1 MGKQK
6 TVCHICDNV
15 MKTPKEEAIPVVCF
29 TCEADLRDS
38 RTEEKILV
46 TVVQHSAGGVKG
58 DLVNIY
64 LTNERLIFQ
73 SDSAGGNAAIV
84 GGILGGA
91 IGGAIAG
98 AIAGSG
104 KKTGN
109 FAYALVSGIA
119 SVDEEVAGVL
129 KNKKQLNVRTR
140 DGGTY
145 SMTLSKKEGD
155 KWKQEIESRIV

>member
-1 MGKQK
+1 M
-6 TVCHICDNV
+6 V
-15 MKTPKEEAIPVVCF
+15 MARKVSRRVVDPDSNIEKVVDLGFVGEPEQVNRSVLDAVLGAELIPVLAPVAGAANGGTF
-29 TCEADLRDS
+29 NVNAD
-38 RTEEKILV
+38 T
-46 TVVQHSAGGVKG
+46 
-58 DLVNIY
+58 
-64 LTNERLIFQ
+64 F
-73 SDSAGGNAAIV
+73 
-84 GGILGGA
+84 
-91 IGGAIAG
+91 AG

-109 FAYALVSGIA
+109 FAYTLVSGIA